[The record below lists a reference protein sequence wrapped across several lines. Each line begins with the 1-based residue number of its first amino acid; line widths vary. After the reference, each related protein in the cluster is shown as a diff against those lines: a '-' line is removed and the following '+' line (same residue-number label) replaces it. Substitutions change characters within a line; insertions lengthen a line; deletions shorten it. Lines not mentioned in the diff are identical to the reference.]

1 MAEAIW
7 IAVSGIA
14 TAVACGIVTQFIEF
28 QKFKVVVILWLG
40 FAALCD
46 VLIAISLVTLLVRP
60 PLSFINRG
68 KQG

>member
-1 MAEAIW
+1 MC

-46 VLIAISLVTLLVRP
+46 VLIAISLVTHLVRP

-68 KQG
+68 KQA